1 MINQKYP
8 EPEWH
13 GRGPEYY
20 SYGEEPE
27 EEDKE
32 VVHAIESGMVEVYK
46 RYPTKYE
53 ATFEGV
59 SDVYEYNDEFVV
71 CYGNGEQKTFNSSE
85 YMWLEVEP

>member
-1 MINQKYP
+1 MVNQKFP

-20 SYGEEPE
+20 SYGEEQE
-27 EEDKE
+27 EEKE

-46 RYPTKYE
+46 RYSTKYD
-53 ATFEGV
+53 ATFENV
-59 SDVYEYNDEFVV
+59 TDVFEYNNEFVV
-71 CYGNGEQKTFNSSE
+71 CYGNGEKKTFNSEE